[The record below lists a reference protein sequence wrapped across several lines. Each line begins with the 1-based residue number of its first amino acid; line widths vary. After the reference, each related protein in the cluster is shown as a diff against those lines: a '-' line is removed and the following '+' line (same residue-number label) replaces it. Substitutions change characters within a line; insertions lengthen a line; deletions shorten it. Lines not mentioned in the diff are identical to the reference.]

1 MQEKLEKGTFW
12 KVLTCTYCEKLAYY
26 TRQRKILVH
35 CIFLRAG
42 SNMLTMIMHPPF
54 DSFFLVIVI
63 EGSRHSQMGQKVRFA
78 PSTNSWGGK
87 LHDDVSDLIHMLCT
101 AQWFEKNAEVTFEF
115 FKGG

>member
-1 MQEKLEKGTFW
+1 MKNWHTDNKERFLYIIF
-12 KVLTCTYCEKLAYY
+12 
-26 TRQRKILVH
+26 
-35 CIFLRAG
+35 FLRAG